1 MLKRIFFPSI
11 LLISAFAFIITSCVK
26 QDFDEPPSKDI
37 PVGAEFT
44 IAEVKAMYAG
54 QFLKFDTAMS
64 TYGVIVGDESSGN
77 IYKNSYLQDA
87 TGAINLRLK
96 NPGGLYVGDSVRVYL
111 KDLILGNYS
120 GVMQLDSVDV
130 DRNIVKIQTGVVV
143 EPTLVTI
150 PQLSGGAYS
159 SMLIKLEN
167 VEFSASDTSKLWS
180 DPVGLTT
187 QNRTLKDCNN
197 STVIVRTSGY
207 ANFAGVSLPNGN
219 GTFIGI
225 ASRFNNDIQLYVRDL
240 NEIVLTGE
248 RCGGGGGGGT
258 GTGSGTQTDPYNV
271 VSGIEKQN
279 ATPYV
284 VGWVKGYIV
293 GAVKSGVTA
302 ITSNDDIDYAPPF
315 TLVTNVLIA
324 DSPSENNYQNC
335 VIVNLPSGKPL
346 RSEVNLVDN
355 PDNLGKTLSVNGTL
369 RTYFS
374 AAGLRDSSGES
385 ADFELEGGGGG
396 GGTSIFLENFDSNIG
411 TFTAY
416 NVLGD
421 QVWGW
426 GNFDGGCM
434 VMSGY
439 QVTNFANEDW
449 LISPEISLTGQTGVT
464 MNFREA
470 INYITNINDLKVLIS
485 TNYDGTSN
493 PSTNGTW
500 TELTGFNRA
509 AGNNWTFVN
518 SGDVSLAAYEGQSIR
533 IAFKYTSTST
543 GSSTWEISK
552 VEVKN

>member
-1 MLKRIFFPSI
+1 MLKKLVFPS
-11 LLISAFAFIITSCVK
+11 LLLLSVFALIITSCVK

-37 PVGAEFT
+37 PVGEVYT

-64 TYGVIVGDESSGN
+64 TYGVVVGDETSGN
-77 IYKNSYLQDA
+77 IYKNSYIQDA
-87 TGAINLRLK
+87 SGAINLRLK

-130 DRNIVKIQTGVVV
+130 DRNIVKIKTGVLV

-150 PQLSGGAYS
+150 PQLAGGAYN
-159 SMLIKLEN
+159 SMLIKLEG
-167 VEFSASDTSKLWS
+167 VEFSASDTSKTWS
-180 DPVGLTT
+180 DAVGLTT
-187 QNRTLKDCNN
+187 VNRTLKDCNN

-207 ANFAGVSLPNGN
+207 ANFAGVSLPDSNGV
-219 GTFIGI
+219 FIGI
-225 ASRFNNDIQLYVRDL
+225 ASQFNNDIQLYVRDL
-240 NEIVLTGE
+240 NEIDLTGE

-258 GTGSGTQTDPYNV
+258 GTGSGTQADPYNV

-293 GAVKSGVTA
+293 GAVKSGVTS
-302 ITSNDDIDYAPPF
+302 IVSNDDIDYAAPF
-315 TLVTNVLIA
+315 TLATNVLIA
-324 DSPSENNYQNC
+324 DSPTENNYMNC
-335 VIVNLPSGKPL
+335 VIVNLPAGSPL
-346 RSEVNLVDN
+346 RSEVNLLDN
-355 PDNLGKTLSVNGTL
+355 PDNLGKLLSVNGTL
-369 RTYFS
+369 RTYFG
-374 AAGLRDSSGES
+374 AAGLRDSSGEN

-396 GGTSIFLENFDSNIG
+396 GGTPIFEEAFDSNLG

-416 NVLGD
+416 SVTGA

-426 GNFDGGCM
+426 GNFDGGCV

-439 QVTNFANEDW
+439 QGSSFANEDW
-449 LISPEISLTGQTGVT
+449 LISPAISLAGHTGVT

-485 TNYDGTSN
+485 TNYDGTSD

-518 SGDVSLAAYEGQSIR
+518 SGDVSLAAYENQTIR
-533 IAFKYTSTST
+533 IAFKFLSTES

-552 VEVKN
+552 VEVKK